1 MRAVLAL
8 LALLT
13 APAPYPA
20 LAQEAAAPP
29 TLVLPA
35 SLPPEVA
42 EAILARP
49 DRFADLAADL
59 IHGHGTGGAI
69 APAAIETAI
78 ALDRAYFRARALR
91 PFLEA
96 DLDADGTLQAPEIA
110 ARAATLSTTGR
121 ARLMRQQT
129 DADADSDGTITP
141 AELSRHAE
149 AAVARASR
157 PQDEALLRAV
167 AIFDANADGTA
178 SLAEIAQAMQT
189 VAPD

>member
-1 MRAVLAL
+1 MRRAILL
-8 LALLT
+8 LALLS
-13 APAPYPA
+13 PPA
-20 LAQEAAAPP
+20 LAQDAPAPP
-29 TLVLPA
+29 ALVLPA
-35 SLPPEVA
+35 TLAPEVA

-91 PFLEA
+91 PFMEA
-96 DLDADGTLQAPEIA
+96 DLDADGTLKAPEIT

-121 ARLMRQQT
+121 ARLMRQQA
-129 DADADSDGTITP
+129 DADADSDGTITQ

-149 AAVARASR
+149 AATARALR
-157 PQDEALLRAV
+157 PAEEALLRAV
-167 AIFDANADGTA
+167 AAFDANADGVTDL
-178 SLAEIAQAMQT
+178 SEIAQAMQS
-189 VAPD
+189 APAD